1 MSVLL
6 EGLQFPHG
14 NPITIN
20 IYRDGSWCDAYTTE
34 DGKAIEV
41 PTPHGDLIDQ
51 YEAVKIAMEWCPDD
65 DGSVGKI
72 GDLRELLDEI
82 EAMPTIVEAEE

>member
-41 PTPHGDLIDQ
+41 HTPHGDLIDRDTIDY
-51 YEAVKIAMEWCPDD
+51 YEVERNGEKHYMVWKPHI
-65 DGSVGKI
+65 DG
-72 GDLRELLDEI
+72 
-82 EAMPTIVEAEE
+82 MPTIIEAEDKS